1 MMEGLLTF
9 TALLL
14 ALGLA
19 GISFLA
25 YRKSHLRAALYLL
38 MAFLLMAI
46 KKTVEVMHL
55 AAWIEQDVNFIVDV
69 LEVFVLL
76 LFVLALWRR

>member
-1 MMEGLLTF
+1 MMESLLTF
-9 TALLL
+9 IALLL

-19 GISFLA
+19 GISFVA
-25 YRKSHLRAALYLL
+25 YRKSHLRATLYLL
-38 MAFLLMAI
+38 IAFLLMAI
-46 KKTVEVMHL
+46 KKTVEAMHL
-55 AAWIEQDVNFIVDV
+55 AAWIERDVSLIVGA